1 MIRVEQISKILP
13 SGKALLKDINF
24 TVERGEF
31 LGILGASGAGKSL
44 SLRCIVGLIKPTS
57 GKIIFT
63 EELDEHER
71 SVNICELKGRRLR
84 DARKHLGVIF
94 QGNNLVKRLTALEN
108 VMIGRLGQISPL
120 RTWVYGFT
128 DQEAEEAYEALKQV
142 KMEEYANRRVGS
154 LSGGEQQRVAIA
166 RAIFQN
172 PSVYLADEPVS
183 SLDPK
188 NAKKILK
195 LLKPLAEHKPVIG
208 VFHQPQLV
216 SEYCTR
222 VVAIKDGTV
231 VYDGDPKLSEE
242 QLEMI
247 YADELPSLQHEIAS
261 SATGK
266 GKRKKK

>member
-1 MIRVEQISKILP
+1 MISVENITKVLP
-13 SGKALLKDINF
+13 SGKVLLDGISFK
-24 TVERGEF
+24 VKKGEF

-44 SLRCIVGLIKPTS
+44 TLRCMVGLIKPTD
-57 GKIIFT
+57 GQIIYSK
-63 EELDEHER
+63 ELDDDDNPI
-71 SVNICELKGRRLR
+71 NICELKGKKLR
-84 DARKHLGVIF
+84 NARKHLGVIF

-120 RTWVYGFT
+120 RTWIYGFT
-128 DQEAEEAYEALKQV
+128 DAEAEEAYEALKQV
-142 KMEEYANRRVGS
+142 KMEDYSNRRVGS

-195 LLKPLAEHKPVIG
+195 LLAPLAENKPVIG
-208 VFHQPQLV
+208 VFHQPHLV
-216 SEYCTR
+216 SEFCTR
-222 VVAIKDGTV
+222 VIAVKDGSV

-247 YADELPSLQHEIAS
+247 YADELSSIQKEAEKMSLIKKS
-261 SATGK
+261 
-266 GKRKKK
+266 KKK